1 MKRFR
6 EKTKKERLRFD
17 KMLDELKVYGI
28 TQCDFAR
35 VIGVT
40 QPFVS
45 RLKTGNAAM
54 SVSLAKKIERSFP
67 EYRAA
72 WLLGLDERQESNPV
86 SKVDALKV
94 IDPMVS
100 TLSPERMEELLDYV
114 QEFIK
119 FELRNERG

>member
-1 MKRFR
+1 MKRLR
-6 EKTKKERLRFD
+6 KQTKDERLRLV
-17 KMLDELKVYGI
+17 KMLDELKADGM
-28 TQCDFAR
+28 TKGDFAS
-35 VIGVT
+35 VIGLS

-45 RLKTGNAAM
+45 KLRTGKAAL
-54 SVSLAKKIERSFP
+54 SVSLAKDIERSFP

-72 WLLGLDERQESNPV
+72 WLLGLNERPASNPV
-86 SKVDALKV
+86 SKVEALNV

-119 FELRNERG
+119 FELRK